1 MDIFSLRKALVDDYR
16 SFTGSFVQPRDVRI
30 RAFLEERLANADQ
43 WPDPW
48 LSLNPSFAS
57 GGTPAELAKAGLL
70 DRGCERIFRHKEHP
84 EDPGRDPIVFHRHQ
98 RDAIELARTGA
109 SYVLTTGTGS
119 GKSLAYIVPIVDRI
133 LREREAGPRGVEA
146 IVDEAHTCVAD
157 GAGGGGTYART
168 QRYDLMREIAKDPKR
183 HLVLVTATPHSGK
196 EQGFRNLLGLLD
208 PELTAVDLDAVAG
221 RARLARHFVQRRRA
235 DVRKYLAEETDFPSD
250 RLSEEAPYT
259 LSSEYLAVFE
269 RVLAYA
275 RGQVTHG
282 DREGAASQVH
292 QRVRWWSALALLRA
306 LASSPAAAAATLR
319 TRASAAGA
327 ASVAEADELGRAAV
341 LDTADTDSL
350 EGIDATP
357 GADTAAD
364 GTAAD
369 GDSPSLAG
377 AASGERRRLLEVL
390 TAVDEQGEQIAFH
403 AMPMRRQYRRLL
415 P

>member
-1 MDIFSLRKALVDDYR
+1 
-16 SFTGSFVQPRDVRI
+16 
-30 RAFLEERLANADQ
+30 
-43 WPDPW
+43 
-48 LSLNPSFAS
+48 
-57 GGTPAELAKAGLL
+57 
-70 DRGCERIFRHKEHP
+70 
-84 EDPGRDPIVFHRHQ
+84 
-98 RDAIELARTGA
+98 
-109 SYVLTTGTGS
+109 
-119 GKSLAYIVPIVDRI
+119 
-133 LREREAGPRGVEA
+133 
-146 IVDEAHTCVAD
+146 
-157 GAGGGGTYART
+157 
-168 QRYDLMREIAKDPKR
+168 MREIAKDPKR

-196 EQGFRNLLGLLD
+196 GQGFRNLLGLLD

-319 TRASAAGA
+319 TRASTAGA